1 MKRKLFL
8 FSAVAL
14 LLASCTSEEPVSN
27 DPQNPEYAAATSY
40 LNITLRPSQGSAPM
54 FAKGTRADNEY
65 PEGGGTYVD
74 GDDIEN
80 NVTSVRFY
88 FFDGAGDPFA
98 VRLNTTTNEYDN
110 FIDWYPNSS
119 EVGGPNHDETV
130 EKTLNATLG
139 LTFANNENRPSQV
152 VAIANPTDEILFY
165 TDKTPQDGM
174 SANSMDLETLQG
186 VTYNYLPYQ
195 ENNFVMSNSVYA
207 TDNGELVNTTTLNDN
222 NFKPTPAEAAEEEN
236 VVTIY
241 IERVLARLDLG
252 ITMEPATL
260 QNVTGTFYQVG
271 TYTVNDYDE
280 EKGETNQEDQAIYI
294 KLLGWNV
301 TSTTGSSYLLK
312 SIDPKWKDA
321 DILGTNQPWSVP
333 TYHRS
338 FWAINPDNV
347 EINYGNFGT
356 FNGST
361 FTGVEN
367 EGQFATSLDIP
378 ASKTDFVKTYLQENA
393 SPFGSSA
400 KPAEPTKVILAAQLV
415 NAEGK
420 PITMCEWGYN
430 KYTLDGLK
438 NQLAKVLSNLY
449 YKTEKDGQDA
459 WAQITPGM
467 LTFTTV
473 DPLPDAKDKSYY
485 VYAVLTQEAESNT
498 WALRNGS
505 TYTPFSSEDGK
516 EAINVQVNKYIRGI
530 VNHAMVWN
538 TGLTYYFFDVRHL
551 GTSDQNAGY
560 VGIVRNHIYRSTVS
574 KIAGLGTPVYDPN
587 LEIIPEVT
595 NPGETVIAA
604 KINIL
609 SWRLVENS
617 YELNW

>member
-1 MKRKLFL
+1 MLPAL
-8 FSAVAL
+8 AL
-14 LLASCTSEEPVSN
+14 LMASCANDEPAVN
-27 DPQNPEYAAATSY
+27 DEHKAEYAGANSY

-54 FAKGTRADNEY
+54 FAKGTRADGDYQES
-65 PEGGGTYVD
+65 GGTYVD
-74 GDDIEN
+74 GDAVEN

-88 FFDGAGDPFA
+88 FFNESGDPFA

-110 FIDWYPNSS
+110 FIDWYPNDD
-119 EVGGPNHDETV
+119 EVGGPNHEETV

-139 LTFANNENRPSQV
+139 LTFSDNEERPSQV

-165 TDKTPQDGM
+165 TTNAKPEEDM
-174 SANSMDLETLQG
+174 SANCMSLKTLQG
-186 VTYNYLPYQ
+186 ITYDYLPYQ

-207 TDNGELVNTTTLNDN
+207 DEKKLVCTTTLIDDN
-222 NFKPTPAEAAEEEN
+222 FQATPDAAAKN
-236 VVTIY
+236 PVTIY

-252 ITMEPATL
+252 ITMAPATL
-260 QNVTGTFYQVG
+260 QNVAGTFYQVG
-271 TYTVNDYDE
+271 TYTINNYDE
-280 EKGETNQEDQAIYI
+280 ENGETNQEDQAIYI

-312 SIDPKWKDA
+312 SINPTWEDA
-321 DILGTNQPWSVP
+321 NILGTNQPWSVP

-338 FWAINPDNV
+338 FWAINPNNV

-356 FNGST
+356 FDNST

-367 EGQFATSLDIP
+367 EGQFATSLKIP
-378 ASKTDFVKTYLQENA
+378 ASQTDFVKTYLQENA
-393 SPFGSSA
+393 SPFNSSA
-400 KPAEPTKVILAAQLV
+400 APAQPTKVILAAQLV
-415 NAEGK
+415 NAQGE

-473 DPLPDAKDKSYY
+473 DPLPDANDKSYY
-485 VYAVLTQEAESNT
+485 VYAVLTDDAAKET
-498 WALRNGS
+498 WALRNGA
-505 TYTPFSSEDGK
+505 TYTPFSTDGGK
-516 EAINVQVNKYIRGI
+516 EEINVQVNKYIRGI

-551 GTSDQNAGY
+551 GTSNQNAGY
-560 VGIVRNHIYRSTVS
+560 LGIVRNHIYRSTVS
-574 KIAGLGTPVYDPN
+574 SIEGLGTPVYDPK

-617 YELNW
+617 YELKW